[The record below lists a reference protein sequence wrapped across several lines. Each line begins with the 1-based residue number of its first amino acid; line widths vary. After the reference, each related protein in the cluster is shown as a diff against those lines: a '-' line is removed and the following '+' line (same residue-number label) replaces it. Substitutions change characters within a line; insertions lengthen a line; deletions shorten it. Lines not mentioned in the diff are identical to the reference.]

1 MSGNA
6 GTEGGANASG
16 SAEASRG
23 AVRRADGQVYVDAPA
38 MERLVGAIFERAGCD
53 AEEAR
58 RIAWRLTG
66 ANLRGHDSH
75 GVLRSRR
82 YVEWMEEGKVFP
94 GRRIRVERETEA
106 LAVVDG
112 DYGFGQTVGEQ
123 TVDLGVEKARRHG
136 VAVTA
141 LKNAGHLG
149 RIGDWAERA
158 AEAGCASI
166 HMVNVRGS
174 LIVAPFGAIER
185 RGSTSPFCA
194 GVPLPDAPPIIHDF
208 ATSVVAEGKA
218 MVALHGG
225 KPLPADALV
234 DADGNYTSDPRPL
247 YDRTPPGRIPDPH
260 TGSGALAPF
269 GLHKGSG
276 LNFFMEMFAG
286 ALAGS
291 GTAAALGDTEK
302 RRFCNGML
310 SIYMRV
316 DAFHDDDWFAR
327 EVNAYVEYWKAARPA
342 RPGGAVLVPGE
353 KERDDDGR
361 TPRERPAALGGRVG
375 GHPRRGTKGG
385 DARRRGGG
393 GARLKRWE
401 DRVRPSFVDFRA
413 GLPASAELSGASAW
427 LQEPG
432 NAVLSS

>member
-1 MSGNA
+1 MD
-6 GTEGGANASG
+6 G
-16 SAEASRG
+16 SA
-23 AVRRADGQVYVDAPA
+23 AVRRANGQVHVDAPA

-53 AEEAR
+53 AEEAH

-75 GVLRSRR
+75 GVLRTRR
-82 YVEWMEEGKVFP
+82 YLEWMEAGKVLP
-94 GRRIRVERETEA
+94 GRRIKVLRETEA

-123 TVDLGVEKARRHG
+123 TVDLGVEMARRHG

-141 LKNAGHLG
+141 LRNAGHLG

-158 AEAGCASI
+158 AESDCASI

-174 LIVAPFGAIER
+174 LIIAPYGAIGR

-194 GVPLPDAPPIIHDF
+194 GVPRPGEPPIVHDF

-225 KPLPADALV
+225 KSLPGDALV

-247 YDRTPPGRIPDPH
+247 YGETPPGRTADPNA
-260 TGSGALAPF
+260 GPGALTPF

-276 LNFFMEMFAG
+276 LNFFMEMFGG
-286 ALAGS
+286 ALTGS
-291 GTAAALGDTEK
+291 GTAAALGETER
-302 RRFCNGML
+302 RRFCNGMF

-316 DAFHDDDWFAR
+316 DAFHHYDWFAR
-327 EVNAYVEYWKAARPA
+327 EVSAYVAYWKAARPLQ
-342 RPGGAVLVPGE
+342 PGGEVLVPGE
-353 KERDDDGR
+353 KERMTMAERLETGLPLSEGAWDDILAAAGKVGMSDGEVR
-361 TPRERPAALGGRVG
+361 AALG
-375 GHPRRGTKGG
+375 
-385 DARRRGGG
+385 
-393 GARLKRWE
+393 
-401 DRVRPSFVDFRA
+401 
-413 GLPASAELSGASAW
+413 
-427 LQEPG
+427 
-432 NAVLSS
+432 

>member
-1 MSGNA
+1 MSG
-6 GTEGGANASG
+6 GTAMDGVA
-16 SAEASRG
+16 
-23 AVRRADGQVYVDAPA
+23 AVRRANGQVHVDAPA

-75 GVLRSRR
+75 GVLRARR
-82 YVEWMEEGKVFP
+82 YLEWMEAGKVLP
-94 GRRIRVERETEA
+94 GQRIEVERETEVI
-106 LAVVDG
+106 AVIDG
-112 DYGFGQTVGEQ
+112 GYGFGQTVGEQ

-141 LKNAGHLG
+141 LKNSGHLG

-158 AEAGCASI
+158 AESDCASI

-174 LIVAPFGAIER
+174 LIVAPYGAIER

-194 GVPLPDAPPIIHDF
+194 GVPRPGEPPIIHDF

-225 KPLPADALV
+225 KPLPGDALV

-247 YDRTPPGRIPDPH
+247 YGETPPGHTPNPH
-260 TGSGALAPF
+260 DGPGALTPF

-276 LNFFMEMFAG
+276 LNFFMEMFGG
-286 ALAGS
+286 ALTGS
-291 GTAAALGDTEK
+291 GTAAALGDAEK

-310 SIYMRV
+310 SIYMQV

-327 EVNAYVEYWKAARPA
+327 EVSAYVEYWKAARPA
-342 RPGGAVLVPGE
+342 RPGEEVLVPGE
-353 KERDDDGR
+353 KERMTMVER
-361 TPRERPAALGGRVG
+361 RENGLPLSE
-375 GHPRRGTKGG
+375 
-385 DARRRGGG
+385 
-393 GARLKRWE
+393 GAWE
-401 DRVRPSFVDFRA
+401 DILAAARKVGMCEDEVES
-413 GLPASAELSGASAW
+413 
-427 LQEPG
+427 
-432 NAVLSS
+432 VLA

>member
-1 MSGNA
+1 MSGDTA
-6 GTEGGANASG
+6 MDGTA
-16 SAEASRG
+16 
-23 AVRRADGQVYVDAPA
+23 AVRRANGQVHVDAPA

-75 GVLRSRR
+75 GVLRARR
-82 YVEWMEEGKVFP
+82 YLEWMEAGKVLP
-94 GRRIRVERETEA
+94 GRRIEVERETEVI
-106 LAVVDG
+106 AVIDG
-112 DYGFGQTVGEQ
+112 GYGFGQTVGEQ

-141 LKNAGHLG
+141 LKNSGHLG

-158 AEAGCASI
+158 AESDCASI

-174 LIVAPFGAIER
+174 LILAPYGAIER

-194 GVPLPDAPPIIHDF
+194 GVPRPGEPPIIHDF

-225 KPLPADALV
+225 KPLPGDALV
-234 DADGNYTSDPRPL
+234 DTDGSYTSDPRPL
-247 YDRTPPGRIPDPH
+247 YGETQEGRTPDPH
-260 TGSGALAPF
+260 AGPGALAPF

-276 LNFFMEMFAG
+276 LNFFMEMFGG
-286 ALAGS
+286 ALTGS
-291 GTAAALGDTEK
+291 GTAAALGDAEK

-310 SIYMRV
+310 SIYMQV

-327 EVNAYVEYWKAARPA
+327 EVSAYVDYWKAARPA
-342 RPGGAVLVPGE
+342 RAGEEVLVPGE
-353 KERDDDGR
+353 KERM
-361 TPRERPAALGGRVG
+361 TMAERVTTGLPLSE
-375 GHPRRGTKGG
+375 
-385 DARRRGGG
+385 
-393 GARLKRWE
+393 GAWE
-401 DRVRPSFVDFRA
+401 DILAAARKVGMCEDEVES
-413 GLPASAELSGASAW
+413 
-427 LQEPG
+427 
-432 NAVLSS
+432 VLA

>member
-1 MSGNA
+1 MSA
-6 GTEGGANASG
+6 DTGA
-16 SAEASRG
+16 
-23 AVRRADGQVYVDAPA
+23 AVRRADGQVHVDASA

-53 AEEAR
+53 AEEAH

-75 GVLRSRR
+75 GVLRARR
-82 YVEWMEEGKVFP
+82 YLEWMEAGKVMP
-94 GRRIRVERETEA
+94 GRRIEVERETEVI
-106 LAVVDG
+106 AVVDG
-112 DYGFGQTVGEQ
+112 GYGFGQTVGEQ

-141 LKNAGHLG
+141 LRNSGHLG

-158 AEAGCASI
+158 AASNCASI

-174 LIVAPFGAIER
+174 LIVAPFGAVER

-225 KPLPADALV
+225 KPLPGDALV

-247 YDRTPPGRIPDPH
+247 YGETPPGRTPNPH
-260 TGSGALAPF
+260 DGPGALAPF

-276 LNFFMEMFAG
+276 LNFFMEMFGG
-286 ALAGS
+286 ALTGS

-310 SIYMRV
+310 SIYMQV
-316 DAFHDDDWFAR
+316 DAFHDDDWFTR
-327 EVNAYVEYWKAARPA
+327 EVNAYVKYWKAARPSP
-342 RPGGAVLVPGE
+342 PGGEVLVPGE
-353 KERDDDGR
+353 KERM
-361 TPRERPAALGGRVG
+361 TMAE
-375 GHPRRGTKGG
+375 
-385 DARRRGGG
+385 
-393 GARLKRWE
+393 RLK
-401 DRVRPSFVDFRA
+401 A
-413 GLPASAELSGASAW
+413 GLPLSEGAW
-427 LQEPG
+427 ED
-432 NAVLSS
+432 VLAAAQKVGMSDDDVEAMLA

>member
-1 MSGNA
+1 MSA
-6 GTEGGANASG
+6 T
-16 SAEASRG
+16 
-23 AVRRADGQVYVDAPA
+23 VRRADGQVYVDAQA
-38 MERLVGAIFERAGCD
+38 MERLVGAVFERAGCD
-53 AEEAR
+53 AEEAH

-75 GVLRSRR
+75 GVLRTRR

-94 GRRIRVERETEA
+94 GRRIEVERETEV
-106 LAVVDG
+106 LAVIDG

-123 TVDLGVEKARRHG
+123 TVDLGVRKASRHG

-158 AEAGCASI
+158 AESGCASI

-174 LIVAPFGAIER
+174 LLVAPYGAIER

-194 GVPLPDAPPIIHDF
+194 GVPLPGAPPIIHDF

-218 MVALHGG
+218 MVALLGG
-225 KPLPADALV
+225 KPLPGDALV
-234 DADGNYTSDPRPL
+234 DADGNHTSDPRPL
-247 YDRTPPGRIPDPH
+247 YGETSPDRTHDPH
-260 TGSGALAPF
+260 AGPGALNAF

-286 ALAGS
+286 ALTGS
-291 GTAAALGDTEK
+291 GTAAALGDTGK

-316 DAFHDDDWFAR
+316 GAFHADDWFAR
-327 EVNAYVEYWKAARPA
+327 EVGAYVEYWKAARPS
-342 RPGGAVLVPGE
+342 RPGGEVLVPGE
-353 KERDDDGR
+353 KERR
-361 TPRERPAALGGRVG
+361 TMVERRE
-375 GHPRRGTKGG
+375 
-385 DARRRGGG
+385 
-393 GARLKRWE
+393 
-401 DRVRPSFVDFRA
+401 S
-413 GLPASAELSGASAW
+413 GLPLSEGAWADILAAAEKVGMSDGERDDALR
-427 LQEPG
+427 
-432 NAVLSS
+432 

>member
-1 MSGNA
+1 MSGDTGVSGNTGVSGDTA
-6 GTEGGANASG
+6 MGGRA
-16 SAEASRG
+16 
-23 AVRRADGQVYVDAPA
+23 AVRRAGGQVHVDASA
-38 MERLVGAIFERAGCD
+38 MERLVGAIFERGGCD
-53 AEEAR
+53 AGEAR

-75 GVLRSRR
+75 GVLRTRR
-82 YVEWMEEGKVFP
+82 YLEWMEDGKVFP
-94 GRRIRVERETEA
+94 GRRIKVERETEA

-158 AEAGCASI
+158 AESNCASI

-174 LIVAPFGAIER
+174 LIVAPYAAIER

-194 GVPLPDAPPIIHDF
+194 GVPRPGEPPIIHDF

-225 KPLPADALV
+225 KPLPGDALV
-234 DADGNYTSDPRPL
+234 DADGSYTSDPRPL
-247 YDRTPPGRIPDPH
+247 YGETPPGRTPNPH
-260 TGSGALAPF
+260 DGPGALAPF

-276 LNFFMEMFAG
+276 LNFFMEMFGG
-286 ALAGS
+286 ALTGS

-302 RRFCNGML
+302 RRFCNGMF
-310 SIYMRV
+310 SIYMQV
-316 DAFHDDDWFAR
+316 DAFHADDWFAR
-327 EVNAYVEYWKAARPA
+327 EVSAYVEYWKAARPVRA
-342 RPGGAVLVPGE
+342 GEEVLVPGE
-353 KERDDDGR
+353 KERM
-361 TPRERPAALGGRVG
+361 TMAERRANGLPLSE
-375 GHPRRGTKGG
+375 
-385 DARRRGGG
+385 
-393 GARLKRWE
+393 GAWE
-401 DRVRPSFVDFRA
+401 DILEAARKVGMSDGEVEA
-413 GLPASAELSGASAW
+413 TLG
-427 LQEPG
+427 
-432 NAVLSS
+432 

>member
-1 MSGNA
+1 MTT
-6 GTEGGANASG
+6 GTSTAA
-16 SAEASRG
+16 RL
-23 AVRRADGQVYVDAPA
+23 ADGQVYVDAPA

-53 AEEAR
+53 AGEAH

-75 GVLRSRR
+75 GVLRTRR
-82 YVEWMEEGKVFP
+82 YVEWMEDGRVFP
-94 GRRIRVERETEA
+94 GRNVKVERETEA

-158 AEAGCASI
+158 AESNCASI

-194 GVPLPDAPPIIHDF
+194 GVPRPGAPPIIHDF

-225 KPLPADALV
+225 KPLPGDALI

-247 YDRTPPGRIPDPH
+247 YGETPPGRMPDPNA
-260 TGSGALAPF
+260 GPGALNPF
-269 GLHKGSG
+269 GFHKGSG

-286 ALAGS
+286 ALTGS
-291 GTAAALGDTEK
+291 GTAAALGETEM
-302 RRFCNGML
+302 RRFCNGMF
-310 SIYMRV
+310 SIYMQIG
-316 DAFHDDDWFAR
+316 AFHDDDWFAR
-327 EVNAYVEYWKAARPA
+327 EVSAYVEYWKSARTSC
-342 RPGGAVLVPGE
+342 PGGEVLVPGE
-353 KERDDDGR
+353 KERMTMAERIESGLPLSEGAWEDILAAAQRVGMSDG
-361 TPRERPAALGGRVG
+361 EVEAALG
-375 GHPRRGTKGG
+375 
-385 DARRRGGG
+385 
-393 GARLKRWE
+393 
-401 DRVRPSFVDFRA
+401 
-413 GLPASAELSGASAW
+413 
-427 LQEPG
+427 
-432 NAVLSS
+432 

>member
-1 MSGNA
+1 MSGSGGA
-6 GTEGGANASG
+6 GTNGSGAG
-16 SAEASRG
+16 PT
-23 AVRRADGQVYVDAPA
+23 VRRADGQVYVGAPA

-58 RIAWRLTG
+58 RIARRLTG

-75 GVLRSRR
+75 GVLRTRR
-82 YVEWMEEGKVFP
+82 YVEWMEDGAVFP
-94 GRRIRVERETEA
+94 GRRIKVERETEV
-106 LAVVDG
+106 LAVIDG
-112 DYGFGQTVGEQ
+112 DHGFGQTVGEQ
-123 TVDLGVEKARRHG
+123 TVDLGVAKACEHG

-158 AEAGCASI
+158 AESDCASI

-174 LIVAPFGAIER
+174 LIVAPYGAIER

-194 GVPLPDAPPIIHDF
+194 GVPRPGAAPIVHDF

-225 KPLPADALV
+225 KPLPGDALV

-247 YDRTPPGRIPDPH
+247 YGETPPGRIPDPNA
-260 TGSGALAPF
+260 GPGALNAF

-276 LNFFMEMFAG
+276 LNFFMEMFGG
-286 ALAGS
+286 ALTGS
-291 GTAAALGDTEK
+291 GTAAALDDTGK

-316 DAFHDDDWFAR
+316 GAFHEDDWFAR
-327 EVNAYVEYWKAARPA
+327 EVSAYVEYWKAARPS
-342 RPGGAVLVPGE
+342 RPGGEVLVPGE
-353 KERDDDGR
+353 KERR
-361 TPRERPAALGGRVG
+361 TMAERRESGLPLPEGAWADILAAAEKVGMGGGEVEAALG
-375 GHPRRGTKGG
+375 
-385 DARRRGGG
+385 
-393 GARLKRWE
+393 
-401 DRVRPSFVDFRA
+401 
-413 GLPASAELSGASAW
+413 
-427 LQEPG
+427 
-432 NAVLSS
+432 

>member
-1 MSGNA
+1 MSG
-6 GTEGGANASG
+6 GTAMDGVA
-16 SAEASRG
+16 
-23 AVRRADGQVYVDAPA
+23 AVRRANGQVHVDAPA

-75 GVLRSRR
+75 GVLRARR
-82 YVEWMEEGKVFP
+82 YLEWMEAGKVLP
-94 GRRIRVERETEA
+94 GRRIEVERETEVI
-106 LAVVDG
+106 AVIDG
-112 DYGFGQTVGEQ
+112 GYGFGQTVGEQ

-141 LKNAGHLG
+141 LKNSGHLG

-158 AEAGCASI
+158 AESDCASI

-174 LIVAPFGAIER
+174 LIVAPYAAIER

-194 GVPLPDAPPIIHDF
+194 GVPRPGEPPIIHDF

-225 KPLPADALV
+225 KPLPGDALV

-247 YDRTPPGRIPDPH
+247 YGETPPGRTPNPH
-260 TGSGALAPF
+260 DGPGALAPF

-276 LNFFMEMFAG
+276 LNFFMEMFGG
-286 ALAGS
+286 ALTGS
-291 GTAAALGDTEK
+291 GTAAALGDAEK

-310 SIYMRV
+310 SIYMQV

-327 EVNAYVEYWKAARPA
+327 EVSAYVEYWKAARPA
-342 RPGGAVLVPGE
+342 RPGEEVLVPGE
-353 KERDDDGR
+353 KERM
-361 TPRERPAALGGRVG
+361 TMVERRANGLPLSE
-375 GHPRRGTKGG
+375 
-385 DARRRGGG
+385 
-393 GARLKRWE
+393 GAWE
-401 DRVRPSFVDFRA
+401 DILAAARKA
-413 GLPASAELSGASAW
+413 GMSEDEVESALA
-427 LQEPG
+427 
-432 NAVLSS
+432 